1 MSMSPEFALTDHLDD
16 EAIIGYAVDAA
27 LAEAGVTFGEE
38 FFTETE
44 TEDGRTDTMPVATD
58 VNGGWHGKDFAPQ
71 EEPTETETGD
81 VKKELMPVATDVN
94 GGWHGNDFA
103 PQETVEE

>member
-1 MSMSPEFALTDHLDD
+1 MSMSPELSLTDHLDD
-16 EAIIGYAVDAA
+16 EVIIGYAVDAA
-27 LAEAGVTFGEE
+27 FAEAGVTFGEE

-44 TEDGRTDTMPVATD
+44 A
-58 VNGGWHGKDFAPQ
+58 
-71 EEPTETETGD
+71 ETGD
-81 VKKELMPVATDVN
+81 VRKDLLPVATDVN